1 MVAGAIFTK
10 KNLSRNFL
18 NEYASKILYKK
29 RVPDQSI
36 HNIAPLD
43 WNRVAM
49 GYPKFLY
56 CFNKDSFWVKV
67 VSVVWV
73 SSVTH

>member
-1 MVAGAIFTK
+1 
-10 KNLSRNFL
+10 
-18 NEYASKILYKK
+18 
-29 RVPDQSI
+29 
-36 HNIAPLD
+36 
-43 WNRVAM
+43 M

-73 SSVTH
+73 SSVTHWPLTSCWSNSIVDNQVEFYMNETCWLLVIEKCISLDQYIAMIPVYSG